1 MKYAEIKEMPIP
13 ELELEG
19 AKARRTL
26 FQFTLEKSINKDR
39 YDKPHRIRQM
49 RKDIARIETELS
61 AKRNAAKEAAAA
73 GTTE

>member
-1 MKYAEIKEMPIP
+1 MKYSEIKEMPIP

-39 YDKPHRIRQM
+39 YDKPHRIRQV
-49 RKDIARIETELS
+49 RRDIARIETELS
-61 AKRNAAKEAAAA
+61 VKRNAAKAAPAAA
-73 GTTE
+73 TE